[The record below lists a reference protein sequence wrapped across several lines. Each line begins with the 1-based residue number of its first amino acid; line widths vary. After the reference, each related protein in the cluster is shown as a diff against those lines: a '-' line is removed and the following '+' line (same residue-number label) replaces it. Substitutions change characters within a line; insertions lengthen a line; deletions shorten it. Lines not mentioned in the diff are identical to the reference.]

1 MDELPTELRQ
11 AVIEQCDRETVRSLR
26 RTSKTWAKIGEE
38 YLLPS
43 TFTTYPYRND
53 TDRLDSISQHEGLA
67 KQIQKLCF
75 NHGEINEWHARHN
88 TYFLNYMRNSEEV
101 SEEMA
106 TAWHHYNSLNRLM
119 EMYHLNSCSIDRL
132 EPIFA
137 RLPHLQSVEIS
148 LMNCIFYKEDDPL
161 VLKQIW
167 SIPSTRRV
175 PREATVDRFTNILLA
190 LQSTL
195 STNAITHLSHDRLP
209 FEFFAQSEDVLD
221 KVISVFQ
228 HLASLKLSIDLS
240 DRPIDTEPSR
250 GKAFKNLS
258 RFLRSTTVLRT
269 LELDFHGR
277 RKLDLEPL
285 FSSLRRHEF
294 TFEHLEDLTLREF
307 SSTEYDLGD
316 FLTKLKSLKRL
327 HLGGAGDKPKHHPP
341 CGGVWLEEGS
351 FKGLFERVDKEME
364 LESFFMQ
371 GDLLGL
377 GSNESWELEDPVEQE
392 DLGDAPAGKST
403 SLRRIS
409 YFRHRRSGLLYF
421 KSRLLLM
428 YCLNSREHCSNSPNL
443 PYYAILTP
451 RYQLLGRH
459 LVPVEPVL
467 E

>member
-1 MDELPTELRQ
+1 MTMDGLPTELRR
-11 AVIEQCDRETVRSLR
+11 AVFEQCDWETVRSLR
-26 RTSKTWAKIGEE
+26 RTSKAWAKIGEE

-106 TAWHHYNSLNRLM
+106 AAWHHYNSLKRLM
-119 EMYHLNSCSIDRL
+119 ELYHLNSCSINQL
-132 EPIFA
+132 EPIFV
-137 RLPHLQSVEIS
+137 RLPCLKSVKIS

-190 LQSTL
+190 LQ
-195 STNAITHLSHDRLP
+195 TNAITHLSHDRLP
-209 FEFFAQSEDVLD
+209 FEFFAQSDDALE
-221 KVISVFQ
+221 KVIRVFQ
-228 HLASLKLSIDLS
+228 HLTSLRLSIDLS
-240 DRPIDTEPSR
+240 DRPIDTEPGR
-250 GKAFKNLS
+250 VRAFKNLS
-258 RFLRSTTVLRT
+258 RFLRSTTLLRA

-277 RKLDLEPL
+277 RKIDLEPL

-294 TFEHLEDLTLREF
+294 VFGHLEDLTLREF
-307 SSTEYDLGD
+307 SSTEFDLGD
-316 FLTKLKSLKRL
+316 FLTKQKTLKRL
-327 HLGGAGDKPKHHPP
+327 RLGGVGDKPKHHPP

-351 FKGLFERVDKEME
+351 FKGLFERIDGEME
-364 LESFFMQ
+364 LESFLMQ

-377 GSNESWELEDPVEQE
+377 GSNESWELEEPVQWE
-392 DLGDAPAGKST
+392 DLGDAPAG
-403 SLRRIS
+403 
-409 YFRHRRSGLLYF
+409 
-421 KSRLLLM
+421 
-428 YCLNSREHCSNSPNL
+428 
-443 PYYAILTP
+443 
-451 RYQLLGRH
+451 RH
-459 LVPVEPVL
+459 LVPVGPVL
-467 E
+467 G